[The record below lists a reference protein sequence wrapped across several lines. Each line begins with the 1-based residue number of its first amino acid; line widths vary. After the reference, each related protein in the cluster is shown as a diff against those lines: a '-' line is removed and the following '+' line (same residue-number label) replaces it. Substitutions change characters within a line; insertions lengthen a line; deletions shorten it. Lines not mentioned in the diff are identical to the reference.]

1 MDVFTQPGHLGDP
14 QPEVSSVRYFMIF
27 RATPDPNSFFEEIC
41 GVSEP
46 TKRLKVYGARGEM
59 GVTD

>member
-1 MDVFTQPGHLGDP
+1 MLRASVVGTFETPKP
-14 QPEVSSVRYFMIF
+14 KFRVSAFVIF
-27 RATPDPNSFFEEIC
+27 RAAPAPNSFFEEIC